1 MTASSLSLGDQ
12 RRCGQDLRAV
22 AKGLPA
28 RDILFVSSNSFDVSG
43 AKAVGFQVC
52 WINRT
57 GMALPAVHSFV
68 AEANMSETT
77 LDRLALRLDRLERET
92 RYQRHGSPAATDL
105 R

>member
-1 MTASSLSLGDQ
+1 M
-12 RRCGQDLRAV
+12 
-22 AKGLPA
+22 
-28 RDILFVSSNSFDVSG
+28 IG

-68 AEANMSETT
+68 AEASMSETT

-92 RYQRHGSPAATDL
+92 RYQSHGSPAATEL